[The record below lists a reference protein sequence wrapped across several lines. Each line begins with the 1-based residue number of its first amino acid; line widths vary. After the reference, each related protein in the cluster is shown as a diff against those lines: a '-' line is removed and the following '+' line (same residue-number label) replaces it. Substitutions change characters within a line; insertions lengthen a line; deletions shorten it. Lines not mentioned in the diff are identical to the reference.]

1 MLMNDYQKKAMRTA
15 RSADAKDE
23 VFHLLLGLSGEV
35 GEVMEKAKKVVRDND
50 SHFDDNF
57 RRELYKELGDVLWYI
72 AVLCDYFDTDLAS
85 VAELNI
91 RKLQDRKDRGVLGGS
106 GDDR

>member
-1 MLMNDYQKKAMRTA
+1 MLMNDYQKKAMKTA
-15 RSADAKDE
+15 RGVGAKDE
-23 VFHLLLGLSGEV
+23 IFHLLLGLSGEV

-50 SHFDDNF
+50 SYFDDNF
-57 RRELYKELGDVLWYI
+57 RHELRKELGDVLWYV
-72 AVLCDYFDTDLAS
+72 AVLCDYFKTDLSS

>member
-23 VFHLLLGLSGEV
+23 IFHLLLGLSGEV

-57 RRELYKELGDVLWYI
+57 RRELYKELGDVLISQHCAIILILTWP
-72 AVLCDYFDTDLAS
+72 VLL
-85 VAELNI
+85 
-91 RKLQDRKDRGVLGGS
+91 R
-106 GDDR
+106 